1 MSKITKTLEEIVD
14 EDLPIIRI
22 IREWDEAY
30 VGMELEMEDS
40 TKETMVR
47 WGKES
52 ATDDDYVS
60 IALREGLQAY
70 LDSIDAEE
78 SDSKNLEATESDE
91 SNDNQ

>member
-1 MSKITKTLEEIVD
+1 MGLTDKTVQEII
-14 EDLPIIRI
+14 EGDLPVIRI
-22 IREWDEAY
+22 VKEWDESY

-60 IALREGLQAY
+60 IALREGLEAY
-70 LDSIDAEE
+70 LDSIDAEK
-78 SDSKNLEATESDE
+78 SDSKNLEIGESDE
-91 SNDNQ
+91 NNDN

>member
-30 VGMELEMEDS
+30 VGMELEMEES
-40 TKETMVR
+40 TKETMVK

-60 IALREGLQAY
+60 IAIREGLQAY
-70 LDSIDAEE
+70 LDSVDAEE

-91 SNDNQ
+91 NNDNQ

>member
-1 MSKITKTLEEIVD
+1 MGITDKTLKEIVD
-14 EDLPIIRI
+14 GDLPVIRI
-22 IREWDEAY
+22 VREWDEAY

-40 TKETMVR
+40 TLETMVQ
-47 WGKES
+47 WGKEA

-70 LDSIDAEE
+70 LDSVDAEE